1 MGPAAVSPVRI
12 ACVVSIRG
20 AVGCAYWLRIWVGE
34 RGIARSR
41 GLSWLEGKFE
51 DRGDVIS
58 VSAAVEFDM
67 LLDDESR
74 DGAAYVLGAVD
85 T

>member
-1 MGPAAVSPVRI
+1 MEPDPVSPVRI

-20 AVGCAYWLRIWVGE
+20 AADCAYWLRIWVGE
-34 RGIARSR
+34 RRIARSSDL
-41 GLSWLEGKFE
+41 GWLEGKFE
-51 DRGDVIS
+51 DGGDVIS

-67 LLDDESR
+67 LLDDENR
-74 DGAAYVLGAVD
+74 DGAVYILAAVD